1 MKLVVTFAIV
11 VALAVLSFCAEACPA
26 PDAAAATCPTHHRSD
41 CCDHQKPKA
50 DSINPA
56 ATLTSPAVTAV
67 LPSPPLVLIAF
78 DLHFAFSAQSE
89 SPEIPRLS
97 VLRI

>member
-1 MKLVVTFAIV
+1 MKQVVTFAVV

-26 PDAAAATCPTHHRSD
+26 PDASASTCPAHQKSD
-41 CCDHQKPKA
+41 CCDHQKSKA
-50 DSINPA
+50 ASISA
-56 ATLTSPAVTAV
+56 AAALILPAVTAI

-78 DLHFAFSAQSE
+78 DFNLAIYAQSE
-89 SPEIPRLS
+89 SPKTSRSS